1 MRIRLTLLL
10 AAALL
15 IAGCAG
21 LLRSGIGRPTVSVED
36 ARLASLSFQGASL
49 QFDFGIDNPNP
60 VGLHLD
66 GFDYALSVEG
76 TPLLSGR
83 QDSKLELA
91 ANGKRTVGLPVTV
104 RYQDLWAGL
113 RQVVQKRDAA
123 YLLEAGF
130 SFDLPVL
137 GRVRIPVRREG
148 SLPLLRLPKIR
159 LDRVSVRGLTA
170 RGADLALTL
179 AVENPNDLAADL
191 QGIDTTLTLAG
202 RALGR
207 VTSDRAV
214 HLPAGGTQTVEVPL
228 HLDLVQVGTAVTRLL
243 SDGGVVDYALK
254 GDLSLTSTAR
264 PDFIAAEIPFA
275 GDGRTEL
282 QTRP

>member
-1 MRIRLTLLL
+1 MRTRLALLAATLLL
-10 AAALL
+10 
-15 IAGCAG
+15 AGCAG

-66 GFDYALSVEG
+66 GLDYALSVEG
-76 TPLLSGR
+76 MPLLSGR

-91 ANGKRTVGLPVTV
+91 ANAKRTVELPVTV
-104 RYQDLWAGL
+104 RYQELWAGL
-113 RQVVQKRDAA
+113 RQISQKRDAV
-123 YLLEAGF
+123 YLLEAGL

-159 LDRVSVRGLTA
+159 LDRVAVRGLST

-202 RALGR
+202 RAMGR

-228 HLDLVQVGTAVTRLL
+228 HLDLAQVGTAVTRLL
-243 SDGGVVDYALK
+243 SDGGIVDYALS

-275 GDGRTEL
+275 QDGRTEL
-282 QTRP
+282 RTGP